1 VDVVLPIRVDGDRR
15 VKESVVLVTK
25 SVGAGVGIGSGSLK
39 QRYYKQEN

>member
-1 VDVVLPIRVDGDRR
+1 MDVVLPIRVDGDRR
-15 VKESVVLVTK
+15 VKVSVVLVTK